1 MPDSSLISSPMLP
14 IIRQL
19 FDALH
24 AEEILYCHWKNNP
37 DHIRASF
44 TGESDVDVL
53 FDIKQKEKIEAVLR
67 AHGFKRFDIVR
78 ERYYED
84 IEDFITLDF
93 TTGKLIHLHTHYRL
107 TMGPLFSK
115 NYQLDIEEM
124 VLARR
129 VFIEE
134 TGVYG
139 STAAI
144 QLLILYLNE
153 SLKFRTRDV
162 VKVKLSNK
170 IKYADKVLREYQWLK
185 EKLNEQE
192 WKQLIAD
199 VFVDPQEV
207 IQLTDKPF
215 NKSVLLKFRSVVKK
229 QFSDKRIFYS
239 AVWMRW
245 KNEFIINYRK
255 VRSLVTEPVVNRR
268 INPRGGVVVAV
279 IGADGSGKSTVTKDI
294 RATFEKKLDVC
305 RIYFGRGDGRIS
317 LSRRLLRKLKGIV
330 KPEKKKKN
338 KSGDVK
344 EAVAVKS
351 KIAYKEPKKGFVAS
365 VYKIIE
371 ALLVAN
377 EKRINLKRMNAARSK
392 GMLVICDRFPQNQIK
407 GYNDGPLLYHL
418 VNSSNPFFKILAR
431 WEKMIYERAEKNP
444 PDLLIKL
451 VADAAIVEQRKPGET
466 LMEKLEAK
474 IEGIKA
480 LRVDG
485 AMLTIDAAQPLQEVL
500 YQVRKEIWSKL

>member
-1 MPDSSLISSPMLP
+1 MPDLPFISVSMLP
-14 IIRQL
+14 RIRQL

-24 AEEILYCHWKNNP
+24 AEDIRYCHWKNNP

-53 FDIKQKEKIEAVLR
+53 FDIKQKEKIETVLL
-67 AHGFKRFDIVR
+67 AQGFKRFDIVR

-124 VLARR
+124 VLAKRI
-129 VFIEE
+129 FIEE

-162 VKVKLSNK
+162 VKVKLRDK
-170 IKYADKVLREYQWLK
+170 IKYSSKVLREYQWLK
-185 EKLNEQE
+185 VQVNAQE

-199 VFVDPQEV
+199 VFVNSQEV
-207 IQLTDKPF
+207 HLLTNKPF

-229 QFSDKRIFYS
+229 QFSGKRIFSS

-245 KNEFIINYRK
+245 RNEFIINFRK
-255 VRSLVTEPVVNRR
+255 VLGLVTEPVVNRR

-294 RATFEKKLDVC
+294 RVTFEKKLDVC

-317 LSRRLLRKLKGIV
+317 FSRKLLRKLKGIV

-338 KSGDVK
+338 KSSDVK
-344 EAVAVKS
+344 EIAKP
-351 KIAYKEPKKGFVAS
+351 KIAYKEPGKGFVAS

-371 ALLVAN
+371 ALLVAH
-377 EKRINLKRMNAARSK
+377 EKRVNLNRMNTARSK
-392 GMLVICDRFPQNQIK
+392 GMLVICDRFPQNQIM

-418 VNSSNPFFKILAR
+418 VDSSNPFFKILAR
-431 WEKMIYERAEKNP
+431 WEKSIYERSEKNP

-451 VADAAIVEQRKPGET
+451 IADAAIVEKRKPGET

-474 IEGIKA
+474 IEGIKS
-480 LRVDG
+480 LRVNS
-485 AMLTIDAAQPLQEVL
+485 AMVTIDAAQPLQEVL

>member
-1 MPDSSLISSPMLP
+1 MPDSFTITISMLP
-14 IIRQL
+14 TIRQL

-24 AEEILYCHWKNNP
+24 TEGIRYCHWKNNP

-44 TGESDVDVL
+44 TGDSDVDVL
-53 FDIKQKEKIEAVLR
+53 FDIKQKEKIEAVLLTQ
-67 AHGFKRFDIVR
+67 GFKRFDIVR

-84 IEDFITLDF
+84 IEDFIKLDF

-115 NYQLDIEEM
+115 NYQLDIEEL

-153 SLKFRTRDV
+153 SLKFRTRDLIKIKLRN
-162 VKVKLSNK
+162 KVK
-170 IKYADKVLREYQWLK
+170 YTDKVLREYQWLK
-185 EKLNEQE
+185 EQLNVQE

-199 VFVDPQEV
+199 VFVNPQEV
-207 IQLTDKPF
+207 HLLMDKPF
-215 NKSVLLKFRSVVKK
+215 NKSVLLKLRSVVKK
-229 QFSDKRIFYS
+229 QFSDKRIFT
-239 AVWMRW
+239 AAAWMRW
-245 KNEFIINYRK
+245 RNEFIINIRK
-255 VRSLVTEPVVNRR
+255 VLGLVIEPVVNRR
-268 INPRGGVVVAV
+268 VNPRGGVVVAV

-317 LSRRLLRKLKGIV
+317 FSRKLLRKLKGIV
-330 KPEKKKKN
+330 KPEKRKKA
-338 KSGDVK
+338 KSEDGKDVGK
-344 EAVAVKS
+344 P
-351 KIAYKEPKKGFVAS
+351 KIAYKEPKKGFMAS
-365 VYKIIE
+365 VYKVIE

-377 EKRINLKRMNAARSK
+377 EKRVNLKRMSAARSK
-392 GMLVICDRFPQNQIK
+392 GILVICDRFPQNQIK

-418 VNSSNPFFKILAR
+418 VDSSNPIFRMLAR
-431 WEKMIYERAEKNP
+431 WEKKIYEKAEKNP

-451 VADAAIVEQRKPGET
+451 IADAVIVEQRKPGET

-480 LRVDG
+480 LRVNST
-485 AMLTIDAAQPLQEVL
+485 MLTIDAAQPLQEVL
-500 YQVRKEIWSKL
+500 FQVRKEIWSKL